1 MFSPLFVVAAMFS
14 YIALLFLLAQLAER
28 TGRGRSL
35 ANHPFTY
42 ALALTVYCTT
52 WTYYGSVGRAA
63 TGGMGFLPVYL
74 GPTLAL
80 LVGGSVF
87 RRIAILKHTHRIT
100 SIADFI
106 STRFRKSRAVAA
118 LVTGLLT
125 IGIAPYIA
133 LQLKAANRTFG
144 MLVAGGTAENT
155 VLAQSF
161 GPISAALMI
170 VFTIVF
176 GIRHLDPTQRHPGML
191 LSLAAEAFVK
201 LTAFLAAGGFVIG
214 AAFQGYSGFER
225 ALAEIEPEAMPLFG
239 QSSASDTLTY
249 VVVMLLSAAAFA
261 FLPRQ
266 FHVGVVENKR
276 PDDIRTAQWLTP
288 LYLLL
293 INLFVLPMA
302 LGGKVLAGSDSPADF
317 YVLGLPLAAGKAGL
331 SLAVFLGGFSAAIGM
346 VMIESMAM
354 ATMISNHLLLP
365 VAERFESLH
374 FLRRYMLFMRWAAA
388 AGFILHGYLFAEHIG
403 SAYPLV
409 SIGLIS
415 FAAAFVLAPVALLGL
430 YWRGAN
436 RAGALIGLGAG
447 ACVWFYTL
455 MLPTFVTAGWLPGSL
470 LSEGPFG
477 LSLLRPEALFGWAG
491 LPSLAHGV
499 IWSSAA
505 TLVGL
510 LGGSALFRP
519 SAEERLLCDAFL
531 GDPRE
536 QLEHLDN
543 SNASIELAEQLLR
556 LREALGAYFA
566 NPETERL
573 LQRALEQAGCRGRTW
588 MTPAQSAAFAF
599 ELERMLAGALG
610 AASAH
615 RMMKTLAPFE
625 RKSKASVQQELGVA
639 LAGLKLQ
646 PGAINARLEAYAERE
661 RALALELEERNQE
674 LAQCTRR
681 LRDIVDNVAFGLL
694 TIDQDMIVQPGYSQS
709 CHALL
714 ETDDIVGRRLADIL
728 QLASA
733 LEERYELC
741 VRDACAGWPPDEA
754 ALDDAPQLFHTA
766 SGRILNI
773 VPRLLPGDSRST
785 LVLMTISDV
794 SELTKARSAEQTY
807 RSMLTILQ
815 RKPAFEHFLEQAQ
828 EQLREARLNL
838 ASDAGF
844 VRRVVQGLGRQA
856 TLFGMSPVAQ
866 LLGEIEGRPQIGPAD
881 IDAIVEAFRE
891 FLRAHSVILGVS
903 FDGKSPPSS
912 ALGREHLDRVR
923 AATPTTA
930 EAEPVSADAAIR
942 EVEKVPALDLL
953 GPIEQMVA
961 SLAEHSGKK
970 VALAIHGGEVQ
981 VDRSQ
986 MANLLEAV
994 PHLIR
999 NVFEHG
1005 IEPPDARQ
1013 TKPEVA
1019 SLVLEIVETDETYV
1033 VAVQDDGRGI
1043 DGASVVRA
1051 AIARGVVTEA
1061 TARLMS
1067 ESDVI
1072 KLVFRDRLSTAA
1084 TANDVVERGFGLSA
1098 VQAEV
1103 RRLGGRIGLL
1113 TKVGRGTR
1121 VEVTIPKAPRPSPRG
1136 QIPPP
1141 RRQTRSA

>member
-80 LVGGSVF
+80 LIGGTVF

-106 STRFRKSRAVAA
+106 SSRFGKSRAVAA

-144 MLVAGGTAENT
+144 MLVAGGSAENT

-214 AAFQGYSGFER
+214 AAFHGYSGFER
-225 ALAEIEPEAMPLFG
+225 ALAEIEPHAMPLFG

-266 FHVGVVENKR
+266 FHVGVVENNR

-302 LGGKVLAGSDSPADF
+302 LGGKVLAASDSSADF
-317 YVLGLPLAAGKAGL
+317 YVLALPLAAGKAGL

-365 VAERFESLH
+365 VAERLPSLH
-374 FLRRYMLFMRWAAA
+374 FLRRYMLFMRWGAAA
-388 AGFILHGYLFAEHIG
+388 CFILHGYLFAEQIG
-403 SAYPLV
+403 GAYPLV

-436 RAGALIGLGAG
+436 RAGALLGLGAG
-447 ACVWFYTL
+447 GCVWFYTL
-455 MLPTFVTAGWLPGSL
+455 MLPTFVTAGWLPSSL
-470 LSEGPFG
+470 LTEGPFG
-477 LSLLRPEALFGWAG
+477 LSSLRPEALFGWAG

-505 TLVGL
+505 TLLGL

-519 SAEERLLCDAFL
+519 SAEERLLCEAFL

-536 QLEHLDN
+536 QLGHLDN
-543 SNASIELAEQLLR
+543 ADASIGQDAHLLR
-556 LREALGAYFA
+556 FREALSSYFPK
-566 NPETERL
+566 PETERL
-573 LQRALEQAGCRGRTW
+573 LERALEQAGCRGHTW
-588 MTPAQSAAFAF
+588 VTLAQSASFAF

-615 RMMKTLAPFE
+615 RLMKTLAPFE
-625 RKSKASVQQELGVA
+625 RKSQATQQQSGVN
-639 LAGLKLQ
+639 LAGRKLS
-646 PGAINARLEAYAERE
+646 PSAINARLSARE
-661 RALALELEERNQE
+661 SALALELEDRNQA
-674 LAQCTRR
+674 LAECTRR

-714 ETDDIVGRRLADIL
+714 ETEDIAGRRLGDVL

-754 ALDDAPQLFHTA
+754 ALEDAPQLFHTM
-766 SGRILNI
+766 SGRILHI
-773 VPRLLPGDSRST
+773 VPRLLSGDSRST

-794 SELTKARSAEQTY
+794 SELTKARDAERTY
-807 RSMLTILQ
+807 RMLLTILQ
-815 RKPAFEHFLEQAQ
+815 RKPAFEDFLEQAR
-828 EQLREARLNL
+828 EQMRAARLNW

-856 TLFGMSPVAQ
+856 ALFGMSPVVQ
-866 LLGEIEGRPQIGPAD
+866 LIAEVEARPQIGPAD
-881 IDAIVEAFRE
+881 LDAIVEAFRE
-891 FLRAHSVILGVS
+891 FLREYATILGIS
-903 FDGKSPPSS
+903 FDEKSSPSS
-912 ALGREHLDRVR
+912 ALGQEHLERLR
-923 AATPTTA
+923 ATA
-930 EAEPVSADAAIR
+930 PMAGEAGPSSQDAVQR
-942 EVEKVPALDLL
+942 EVDKVPALELL
-953 GPIEQMVA
+953 GPIEHMVS
-961 SLAEHSGKK
+961 SLAERSGKK
-970 VALAIHGGEVQ
+970 VALAIHGADVR
-981 VDRSQ
+981 VDRSR
-986 MANLLEAV
+986 MGKLLEAV

-999 NVFEHG
+999 NVFDHG
-1005 IEPPDARQ
+1005 IEPPDARE
-1013 TKPEVA
+1013 TKSEVA
-1019 SLVLEIVETDETYV
+1019 SLVLEIVETDEAYV

-1067 ESDVI
+1067 ESDVV
-1072 KLVFRDRLSTAA
+1072 KLVLRDRLSTAA
-1084 TANDVVERGFGLSA
+1084 TANDVVERGFGLSV

-1103 RRLGGRIGLL
+1103 RRLGGEIGIL

-1121 VEVTIPKAPRPSPRG
+1121 VEVTIPKAARPSPKG
-1136 QIPPP
+1136 QMPSPP
-1141 RRQTRSA
+1141 RRTRSA

>member
-1 MFSPLFVVAAMFS
+1 MFSPLFVVAAMFA
-14 YIALLFLLAQLAER
+14 YIALLFILAQLAER

-35 ANHPFTY
+35 ANHPSTY

-52 WTYYGSVGRAA
+52 WTYYGSVGRAT

-87 RRIAILKHTHRIT
+87 RKIALLKHSHRIT

-106 STRFRKSRAVAA
+106 STRFGKSRAVAA

-125 IGIAPYIA
+125 IGILPYIA

-144 MLVAGGTAENT
+144 MLVAGGDAENT

-191 LSLAAEAFVK
+191 LSLGAEAFVK

-225 ALAEIEPEAMPLFG
+225 ALAEIEPATLPLFG

-266 FHVGVVENKR
+266 FHVGIVENHR

-293 INLFVLPMA
+293 INLFVLPIA
-302 LGGKVLAGSDSPADF
+302 LGGQVLAASDASADF
-317 YVLGLPLAAGKAGL
+317 YVLALPLAAGKAGL

-354 ATMISNHLLLP
+354 ATMIANHLLLP
-365 VAERFESLH
+365 AAERLPSLH
-374 FLRRYMLFMRWAAA
+374 FLRRYMLFMRWGAAA
-388 AGFILHGYLFAEHIG
+388 CFILGGYLFAEQIG
-403 SAYPLV
+403 DAYPLV

-436 RAGALIGLGAG
+436 RAGALLGLSAG
-447 ACVWFYTL
+447 ASVWFYTL
-455 MLPTFVTAGWLPGSL
+455 MLPTFVRAGWLPSSL
-470 LSEGPFG
+470 LSEGAFG

-510 LGGSALFRP
+510 LGGSALFQP
-519 SAEERLLCDAFL
+519 STEETLLCEAFL
-531 GDPRE
+531 GDARE

-543 SNASIELAEQLLR
+543 SKASIELAQQLLGFR
-556 LREALGAYFA
+556 QALSSYFA
-566 NPETERL
+566 QAETERL
-573 LQRALEQAGCRGRTW
+573 LQRALEKAGCRGRTW
-588 MTPAQSAAFAF
+588 MTLAQSAAFAF

-615 RMMKTLAPFE
+615 RLMKILAPFE
-625 RKSKASVQQELGVA
+625 RKSKATSQQQLRLA
-639 LAGLKLQ
+639 LAGPTL
-646 PGAINARLEAYAERE
+646 PGATNAHLSASPGRE
-661 RALALELEERNQE
+661 SALALALAERNEE
-674 LAQCTRR
+674 LTERTRQ
-681 LRDIVDNVAFGLL
+681 LRSIVDHVAFGLL
-694 TIDQDMIVQPGYSQS
+694 TVDPDMIVQPGYSLS

-714 ETDDIVGRRLADIL
+714 ETEAIAGRRLGDIL
-728 QLASA
+728 QLAPM
-733 LEERYELC
+733 LDERYELC
-741 VRDACAGWPPDEA
+741 VRDACAGWPPDET
-754 ALDDAPQLFHTA
+754 ALEDAPQLFQTT
-766 SGRILNI
+766 SGRTLRIQ
-773 VPRLLPGDSRST
+773 PRLLPGDSRST

-794 SELTKARSAEQTY
+794 SELTRARNAEQTY
-807 RSMLTILQ
+807 RMLLGIVQ
-815 RKPAFEHFLEQAQ
+815 RKPAFEQFLEQAW
-828 EQLREARLNL
+828 EQLRKARLRL
-838 ASDAGF
+838 TSDSGF
-844 VRRVVQGLGRQA
+844 VRRVLRSLGRQA
-856 TLFGMSPVAQ
+856 TSFGMAPVVQ
-866 LLGEIEGRPQIGPAD
+866 LIGEIDAQPKIGLAD
-881 IDAIVEAFRE
+881 LDAIVEAFRE
-891 FLRAHSVILGVS
+891 LLRAHSAILGVS
-903 FDGKSPPSS
+903 VDGISSPSS
-912 ALGREHLDRVR
+912 ALSQENVERPR
-923 AATPTTA
+923 AAAPMSG
-930 EAEPVSADAAIR
+930 EAEPGSLDSSLRDIQ
-942 EVEKVPALDLL
+942 KVTALDLL

-961 SLAEHSGKK
+961 SLSERSGKK
-970 VALAIHGGEVQ
+970 VGLEIHGADVR

-986 MANLLEAV
+986 MANLFNAV

-1013 TKPEVA
+1013 TKPEIA
-1019 SLVLEIVETDETYV
+1019 SLVLEIVETDETYI

-1043 DGASVVRA
+1043 DAESVARA
-1051 AIARGVVTEA
+1051 AVSRGVVTEA

-1067 ESDVI
+1067 ESAVVR
-1072 KLVFRDRLSTAA
+1072 LVFRERLSTAA
-1084 TANDVVERGFGLSA
+1084 TANDGVERGFGLSA

-1103 RRLGGRIGLL
+1103 RHLGGQIAIL
-1113 TKVGRGTR
+1113 TKVGSGTR
-1121 VEVTIPKAPRPSPRG
+1121 VEITIPKAARPASKG
-1136 QIPPP
+1136 QTQPPP
-1141 RRQTRSA
+1141 RQTRPA